1 LDVQIIVPIG
11 CSVLSAGCAVF
22 VAWRAS
28 RWRESDEAKAI
39 TRRIDVLEKMSEK
52 VAGTPALVDAQDTAL
67 TKLDGR
73 VAAIEH
79 EISEL
84 PTKADIRGLDEQLKG
99 LAREQGLTHAS
110 VNRIEDHFIKRGIG
124 ATA

>member
-1 LDVQIIVPIG
+1 MDVQIIVPIG
-11 CSVLSAGCAVF
+11 CSVMSAGCAVF

-39 TRRIDVLEKMSEK
+39 ALRLDAVEKAAEK
-52 VAGTPALVDAQDTAL
+52 ARDLPRLVDEQDTAI
-67 TKLDGR
+67 TKLVGR
-73 VAAIEH
+73 VSTIEH
-79 EISEL
+79 DITEL

-110 VNRIEDHFIKRGIG
+110 VSRIENLFIQRGVG
-124 ATA
+124 ASV